1 MREAG
6 DAITKYD
13 RMKLD
18 QKKSGALER
27 QMIMTVSNGSVKQV
41 GVSSG
46 IEVTEIWNLNL
57 LV

>member
-41 GVSSG
+41 GKQWYRSD
-46 IEVTEIWNLNL
+46 
-57 LV
+57 